1 MSKVR
6 RQKKQPQHQN
16 KGEKNPQHLQC
27 LDLSAGTHGLPMLHP
42 ARGIVVPLPRAT
54 RCGLRAPTASCFA
67 QPPDQHHTGT
77 QHGRA
82 CKGRLLGWHALGEH
96 CESLAE
102 PDDPQPPP
110 GCPRPPSACRPSR
123 HAPTLACPAWVACP
137 ATRPGAV
144 TLSKDPFLPIP
155 RYSRLGHGFMAI
167 TSMGACSRRSALS
180 THIPQLFSLQTG
192 AATPL
197 GSGAWLGTTV
207 AAVLS
212 WDGDMGA
219 R

>member
-1 MSKVR
+1 M
-6 RQKKQPQHQN
+6 
-16 KGEKNPQHLQC
+16 
-27 LDLSAGTHGLPMLHP
+27 
-42 ARGIVVPLPRAT
+42 VPLPRAT

-167 TSMGACSRRSALS
+167 TSMGACSRSSALS
-180 THIPQLFSLQTG
+180 AHIPQLFSLQTG

-197 GSGAWLGTTV
+197 GSGAWLGTTGCCSPELGWRYGCKV
-207 AAVLS
+207 SLAFTTLQKGPTFPPWKSTSPCALNPKHS
-212 WDGDMGA
+212 QHHLC
-219 R
+219 